1 MANAPSAPP
10 APGGVGVAGAPVGAP
25 GGRQLYLSLSGTERD
40 DWTKQLLVYGA
51 VIFVSGVLIGR
62 ALQKGPKRYKTL
74 SREEPVRKLTPFE
87 IYQID
92 RRRRETP

>member
-1 MANAPSAPP
+1 
-10 APGGVGVAGAPVGAP
+10 
-25 GGRQLYLSLSGTERD
+25 
-40 DWTKQLLVYGA
+40 
-51 VIFVSGVLIGR
+51 VIFVSGVLNGR